1 MRTRPCRHCQTIPV
15 RSRGL
20 LSGLAITI
28 SKLFVAI
35 TSMLGSQFIRFMNG
49 TLPSEI
55 TVPRQLF
62 NRSMLQRERSSTRN
76 TFEHFRVRREF
87 FHEHQKTLNG
97 FLRFVTGEAAANEI
111 DLFQF
116 PRLQQEF
123 FAARSGQKDV
133 NGRINS
139 LIANF
144 SVQDHF
150 HVAGTFELLK
160 DQLVIRL
167 PVSIRAVAT
176 MVSEPASSV
185 FRAAAKI
192 LRGISMARASM
203 PPLMV
208 RPPRPLALL
217 KARAVRVMESSR
229 INTCFPAST
238 SRLARSIANCEMRV

>member
-1 MRTRPCRHCQTIPV
+1 MFGSRIRNGHWIDYVNVDSLTMLKPRNRNSRTDSCVSANPHCADMRTRPCRHCQTLPV

-20 LSGLAITI
+20 LSGLATTM
-28 SKLFVAI
+28 SKHFVAI

-55 TVPRQLF
+55 TVPRQIF

-97 FLRFVTGEAAANEI
+97 FLRFVTGETAANEI

-123 FAARSGQKDV
+123 FAARSGPKDV

-150 HVAGTFELLK
+150 LVARSFELLK
-160 DQLVIRL
+160 DQLVH
-167 PVSIRAVAT
+167 T
-176 MVSEPASSV
+176 
-185 FRAAAKI
+185 AA
-192 LRGISMARASM
+192 GFDQGCGD
-203 PPLMV
+203 
-208 RPPRPLALL
+208 
-217 KARAVRVMESSR
+217 
-229 INTCFPAST
+229 N
-238 SRLARSIANCEMRV
+238 